1 MTPPLKKFSGLWDW
15 GMANLYQFRWQ
26 ALDTLGALLEGDS
39 LVASQDALLQQLSNR
54 GMLPVSWHRGKCWRM
69 RDWKWQHKIDLV
81 RQLATLLKAGLPL
94 AESLTLL
101 AEGHPHAGWRQL
113 LNELQCRVMA
123 GEAFSSALRAWPQIF
138 PALFPALM
146 EVGELTGQLDECCR
160 QLALQQSKQQHLRQK
175 VVKALRYPLFILLVA
190 LAVSA
195 GMLLFVLPE
204 FVSVYASFDAPL
216 PAFTAAVMSLSAF
229 LQQAALPLTLT
240 MMCLLF
246 GARWLYRGSVIWQI
260 RVHRWLLRL
269 PLLSTLWR
277 GGQLSQ
283 IYAILQLTQQAG
295 LTLLQS
301 LQAVEVTLGSPL
313 WREAIIALQRHI
325 AGGSPLHQAMQHH
338 VLFTALCAQLIR
350 VGEEAGALDVMLA
363 RLAEW
368 HEAQTLMRADA
379 LAASLEPLMMVV
391 IGGIVGTLVIAMYL
405 PVFGLGDAIR

>member
-1 MTPPLKKFSGLWDW
+1 
-15 GMANLYQFRWQ
+15 MANLYHYRWQ
-26 ALDTLGALLEGDS
+26 ALDTLGALRQGTS
-39 LVASQDALLQQLSNR
+39 LVASQEELLQQLSDR
-54 GMLPVSWHRGKCWRM
+54 GMMPVSWQRGQCWRT

-101 AEGHPHAGWRQL
+101 AEGHPHAGWREL
-113 LNELQCRVMA
+113 LNELQRRVMA

-216 PAFTAAVMSLSAF
+216 PPFSAAVMSLSAF
-229 LQQAALPLTLT
+229 LQQAALPLAITI
-240 MMCLLF
+240 MCLLF
-246 GARWLYRGSVIWQI
+246 GARWVYRGSVHWQI

-325 AGGSPLHQAMQHH
+325 AGGLPLHQAMQHH
-338 VLFTALCAQLIR
+338 LLFTALCAQLIR

-379 LAASLEPLMMVV
+379 LAASLEPLMMIV

>member
-1 MTPPLKKFSGLWDW
+1 
-15 GMANLYQFRWQ
+15 MANLYHYRWQ
-26 ALDTLGALLEGDS
+26 ALDTLGALRQGTA
-39 LVASQDALLQQLSNR
+39 LVASQEELLQQLSDR
-54 GMLPVSWHRGKCWRM
+54 GMMPVSWQRGQCWRT

-101 AEGHPHAGWRQL
+101 AEGHPHAGWREL
-113 LNELQCRVMA
+113 LNELQRRVMA

-229 LQQAALPLTLT
+229 LQQAALPLAITI
-240 MMCLLF
+240 MCLLF
-246 GARWLYRGSVIWQI
+246 GARWVYRGSVLWQI

-325 AGGSPLHQAMQHH
+325 AGGLPLHQAMQHH
-338 VLFTALCAQLIR
+338 LLFTALCAQLIR

-379 LAASLEPLMMVV
+379 LAASLEPLMMIV